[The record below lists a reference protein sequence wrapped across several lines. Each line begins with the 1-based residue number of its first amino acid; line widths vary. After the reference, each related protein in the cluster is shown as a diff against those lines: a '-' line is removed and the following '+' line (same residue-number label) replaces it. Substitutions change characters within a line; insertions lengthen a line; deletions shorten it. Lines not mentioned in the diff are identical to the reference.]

1 MYMVYLKYNKITASP
16 VWPICVFA
24 YMVNLIQNK
33 IVSIA
38 RPNYIAEIV
47 V

>member
-1 MYMVYLKYNKITASP
+1 MFMVYLKYNKITASP

-24 YMVNLIQNK
+24 DMVNLIQNK

-38 RPNYIAEIV
+38 LPNYISENV